1 MLLIVQVPH
10 PNKSWIDRSLKE
22 RRLNWCLCSRKKYN
36 AMPSPL
42 RGGSILLQPFC
53 GQVTYQRPLLLF
65 RWNQTCIA
73 YKMNVVL
80 NTSWINDLHYNYV
93 RNQLLDDN
101 DVNLM
106 LWSQHPNLCLHVL
119 YCICIELLIN
129 SDHVWPN
136 FALIFLPCHMYAQ
149 NRKRVF
155 KYIS

>member
-1 MLLIVQVPH
+1 MLLIVQVSRPK
-10 PNKSWIDRSLKE
+10 NSCIDSSLKE

-36 AMPSPL
+36 AMPSPW

-80 NTSWINDLHYNYV
+80 NTSWINDLHSNYV

-101 DVNLM
+101 GVNLM
-106 LWSQHPNLCLHVL
+106 LWWQYPNLCLRVL
-119 YCICIELLIN
+119 YCICIDQSMKIMCDQILQQYFC
-129 SDHVWPN
+129 HVTC
-136 FALIFLPCHMYAQ
+136 IAQ
-149 NRKRVF
+149 K
-155 KYIS
+155 KE